1 MKLTKAKSAS
11 STLGPK
17 VSASDEQL
25 TIIKYVLNII
35 IKSFAFTVEVE
46 LGLVEQA
53 TEKFETVL
61 SKGDKL
67 ARLNASFGIASCM
80 MLGAR
85 RDKDE
90 GKYGHALSRL
100 ITGINALGESCP
112 SSESLDHFF
121 ITGKLL
127 GDLYSSASLLPPSV
141 FKIGNESD
149 FKALELKLDFIRKGG
164 AAYENILLKLNNIG
178 DAFRE
183 NLVDIYATASC
194 DLGINKLLQINI
206 LRELCCEEYG
216 IDGVTSKFKSETESI
231 IDGIFNEAVGAFK
244 DAIRLNHLFS
254 LAWCGL
260 GCAMVTH
267 DPLLAQHAF
276 CRSLQIDKSGDDSW
290 TNLILL
296 YLENHQID
304 ASEEAVDLLTQV
316 ADTSMMW
323 IVRGLIAEE
332 KTRHTSEVSNASDAY
347 RASLNMCRTSQALL
361 GLALTC
367 RWLSDTGTTNRD
379 QYIDELK
386 EYTSRESCANMEM
399 FCDFMGHQN
408 PVSNLFGSIMRSEE
422 ILKLLS
428 RGSNSSASSDMCK
441 SEKIAIQ
448 KSLKVMKEQFDDVKY
463 HADTTVEKFGANDVM
478 DLIKSVSDTLV
489 KMECFSIENASQ
501 TATSLSDA
509 KVNILLNPDSA
520 DAWLQFS
527 KELVKSA
534 SVDNSK
540 EALKSIEAVINR
552 AKTIMETYVI
562 EPCVLHPAIGQ
573 LAGNH
578 LSLTMR
584 PIEAYK
590 LAEACALSHWISDIN
605 GDSNTV
611 DLQRSLIL
619 DPTNAFS
626 RSAL

>member
-1 MKLTKAKSAS
+1 
-11 STLGPK
+11 
-17 VSASDEQL
+17 
-25 TIIKYVLNII
+25 
-35 IKSFAFTVEVE
+35 VEVE
-46 LGLVEQA
+46 LGLVEHA

-67 ARLNASFGIASCM
+67 SRLNASFGIASCM
-80 MLGAR
+80 MLGSR

-90 GKYGHALSRL
+90 GKYGRALSRL
-100 ITGINALGESCP
+100 ITGINALDEAFS

-127 GDLYSSASLLPPSV
+127 GDLYSSACLLPPSV
-141 FKIGNESD
+141 FKTGNETD

-164 AAYENILLKLNNIG
+164 TSYENILMKLNNIG
-178 DAFRE
+178 DASRE
-183 NLVDIYATASC
+183 DLVDIYTTAYC
-194 DLGINKLLQINI
+194 DLGINKLLQINV

-216 IDGVTSKFKSETESI
+216 INDVTSKFKSQNESI
-231 IDGIFNEAVGAFK
+231 IDGILNEAVGAFK

-276 CRSLQIDKSGDDSW
+276 CRSLQIDKTGDDSW

-323 IVRGLIAEE
+323 VVRGLIAEE

-347 RASLNMCRTSQALL
+347 RASLNMCRTSQALV
-361 GLALTC
+361 GLASTC
-367 RWLSDTGTTNRD
+367 RWLSHTGTMTRD

-399 FCDFMGHQN
+399 FCDIIGHQN

-422 ILKLLS
+422 ILKVLS
-428 RGSNSSASSDMCK
+428 HGSNSSVTSDMCK
-441 SEKIAIQ
+441 SEKLSIQ
-448 KSLKVMKEQFDDVKY
+448 KSLKVMKEQFDNVKDRV
-463 HADTTVEKFGANDVM
+463 DTTIENFGAKDVM
-478 DLIKSVSDTLV
+478 DLIKTASDTLV
-489 KMECFSIENASQ
+489 KMESFSIEVVSQ
-501 TATSLSDA
+501 TSTSLSDA

-520 DAWLQFS
+520 DAWLHFS

-540 EALKSIEAVINR
+540 EALKSIEAVIYR
-552 AKTIMETYVI
+552 AKNITETNVI
-562 EPCVLHPAIGQ
+562 EPCVLHPAKGQ
-573 LAGNH
+573 LTGNH
-578 LSLTMR
+578 LSITMR

-619 DPTNAFS
+619 DPTSALS